1 MGVGTAPTES
11 VALTPT
17 EPRRSGAVFRRAGQL
32 DDSAVGV
39 ARVVCRVVSLVYPF
53 GGGTSV
59 EREQTGSTAD
69 SGTRVSGDRGGGAVI
84 SFTIL
89 KHLFRSVSPW
99 KSVQRRSRSSQFSVT
114 PRCEG
119 RVYRR
124 ADVDPTTPKRPR
136 GGVLSP
142 ESRGVAAAGFVYMIR
157 IYRLGGS
164 PPAAPAP
171 TVGVR

>member
-1 MGVGTAPTES
+1 MPVNSRVPLMARRVWGLLSSCPVSGARDATRCASRAALVLRISALGAHVSGVGTAPTES

-99 KSVQRRSRSSQFSVT
+99 KSVQRGRERGSVHSYTGARPGVPPSR
-114 PRCEG
+114 R
-119 RVYRR
+119 
-124 ADVDPTTPKRPR
+124 
-136 GGVLSP
+136 
-142 ESRGVAAAGFVYMIR
+142 
-157 IYRLGGS
+157 
-164 PPAAPAP
+164 
-171 TVGVR
+171 

>member
-1 MGVGTAPTES
+1 MEECA
-11 VALTPT
+11 A
-17 EPRRSGAVFRRAGQL
+17 
-32 DDSAVGV
+32 
-39 ARVVCRVVSLVYPF
+39 
-53 GGGTSV
+53 
-59 EREQTGSTAD
+59 
-69 SGTRVSGDRGGGAVI
+69 
-84 SFTIL
+84 
-89 KHLFRSVSPW
+89 
-99 KSVQRRSRSSQFSVT
+99 RSRTVRFTVT
-114 PRCEG
+114 PVRG

-171 TVGVR
+171 TRRPLSV